1 MDARRT
7 TSGELVAG
15 FNPEAAAGRGV
26 KPYSVVD
33 DVEVSDDICGI
44 IDNMCQSLTVRPC
57 VVVVG

>member
-33 DVEVSDDICGI
+33 DVEVSDDI
-44 IDNMCQSLTVRPC
+44 
-57 VVVVG
+57 VG